1 MTKRFLAVLAALVV
15 GACATDA
22 GSGLNPPAPHGGQ
35 QLATESYKLA
45 PGQEKYM
52 CYQFYSPKQAVA
64 ITKVDSIS
72 MPGVHHVVLFQSFG
86 TNEPDPPHECPELV
100 KTSWMP
106 IWASGTGSKDMT
118 LPDGTGFV
126 IQPHT
131 QYVIQ
136 LHMVNATDNDL
147 DIRVGI
153 NLSYD
158 HQPDALTPAGLYA
171 LGTFKLEIPAKTMDY
186 QYPIDC
192 APKKAMNV
200 FTVFPHMHKI
210 GTKLEVTKTTSAGA
224 APVPFYTIDPWVF
237 GNQPMDPITTAIQ
250 PGDTLH
256 AVCHYDNPTDAPVVY
271 GESTQN
277 EMCFFVMFYYP
288 YTGLDGCIDGL

>member
-1 MTKRFLAVLAALVV
+1 MTKRFSAVFLALTL
-15 GACATDA
+15 GACASDS
-22 GSGLNPPAPHGGQ
+22 GSELSPHAPAGGQ
-35 QLATESYKLA
+35 QLATDSYKLA

-52 CYQFYSPKQAVA
+52 CYQFYSPNESVA
-64 ITKVDSIS
+64 ITKVESIS

-126 IQPHT
+126 IKPHT

-147 DIRVGI
+147 DLRIGI

-158 HQPDALTPAGLYA
+158 HHPDSVTPAGLYA
-171 LGTFKLEIPAKTMDY
+171 LGTFNLTIPPKTSDY

-192 APKKAMNV
+192 MPNKTMNV

-210 GTKLEVTKTTSAGA
+210 GTMLEVTKASAA
-224 APVPFYTIDPWVF
+224 SAPTPFYKVDPWVF
-237 GNQPMDPITTAIQ
+237 GNQPMDPLVTTIQ

-256 AVCHYDNPTDAPVVY
+256 AVCHYNNPTDSPVVY

-288 YTGLDGCIDGL
+288 FTGLDGCINS